1 LSPKCRR
8 LAPDTSWR
16 RGTLRTPTD
25 ACSGRC
31 VTTAT
36 TGDGALWFW
45 ARILRRD
52 LVDLCKDSRG
62 SVLLTCRVLWERVLV
77 SQFAGWQA
85 VLNGS
90 PSRARPAGESDANY
104 VARLERIFDD
114 FEVRQKAAGAP
125 RQPVGGSPVDLR
137 ADLERTWEHI
147 LDPRNFQPFWR
158 LADHHARPPA
168 PEDGRT
174 TKPVTAHRGDVG
186 AR

>member
-1 LSPKCRR
+1 MQEARARHILAERHFEDAYGCMLRQMRHDCHYGRRCAVVLGPDPPPRLGRLVQGLSRE
-8 LAPDTSWR
+8 
-16 RGTLRTPTD
+16 
-25 ACSGRC
+25 CSSH
-31 VTTAT
+31 
-36 TGDGALWFW
+36 LQ
-45 ARILRRD
+45 
-52 LVDLCKDSRG
+52 
-62 SVLLTCRVLWERVLV
+62 VLWERVLV